1 MSKNDVSNK
10 KPGLLARIVGHTD
23 HHKQLRE
30 RKVEDLLPRE
40 DEWLGKAYDSRLFRR
55 LMAFT
60 LPYKGLLVLSLLLMM
75 VTSLLSAAGP
85 FLIGQAIDKGI
96 RNSDLNALRLWAL
109 LFIGASSVEWLAN
122 RTRIVVMAWVGT
134 RVVADLRSHLYRHL
148 HALSL
153 HFYSNY
159 SIGRLMSRL
168 IGDVGSIQD
177 FMTWSIT
184 GFVRAL
190 FLLIGIVVFMVAMNL
205 PLALLTFTVLPVM
218 FILTAKWRAGA
229 RAAYRAT
236 RQRLALINGYLNE
249 SVSGVRVTQSFVRE
263 PVNAKH
269 FDDLNS
275 SFLDANV
282 GASRLSALFF
292 PSVDFIGAL
301 ATAMVIGVGGWLA
314 LHGNVTAGTLVAF
327 LLYVERFFEPIR
339 DLAQRYNTFQSTM
352 ASSER
357 LFHLLDTQPDLQ
369 DAPNARTLPPIEGVV
384 EFEHVGFWYKDGEPV
399 LRDINLLVKPG
410 ERVALVGET
419 GAGKS
424 TFIRLLSRFYDV
436 KAGAIRIDGHD
447 LRDVTQESLR
457 KQMGVVLQ
465 ETFLFSGSI
474 ADNLRYGKLDATD
487 EEIRAAA
494 KAVGAHA
501 FISRLPDGY
510 ETQVGENGVN
520 LSAGQRQL
528 LSFARTLL
536 ADPRIL
542 ILDEATSS
550 VDTATEQLIQQALDV
565 LMRGRTSF
573 VIAHRLNTIV
583 NSDTILVLDHGK
595 IVEMGDHQTL
605 LARRGRYYHLYTM
618 QWAQEESLRN

>member
-1 MSKNDVSNK
+1 
-10 KPGLLARIVGHTD
+10 
-23 HHKQLRE
+23 
-30 RKVEDLLPRE
+30 
-40 DEWLGKAYDSRLFRR
+40 
-55 LMAFT
+55 
-60 LPYKGLLVLSLLLMM
+60 
-75 VTSLLSAAGP
+75 
-85 FLIGQAIDKGI
+85 
-96 RNSDLNALRLWAL
+96 
-109 LFIGASSVEWLAN
+109 
-122 RTRIVVMAWVGT
+122 
-134 RVVADLRSHLYRHL
+134 
-148 HALSL
+148 
-153 HFYSNY
+153 
-159 SIGRLMSRL
+159 
-168 IGDVGSIQD
+168 
-177 FMTWSIT
+177 
-184 GFVRAL
+184 
-190 FLLIGIVVFMVAMNL
+190 
-205 PLALLTFTVLPVM
+205 
-218 FILTAKWRAGA
+218 
-229 RAAYRAT
+229 
-236 RQRLALINGYLNE
+236 
-249 SVSGVRVTQSFVRE
+249 
-263 PVNAKH
+263 
-269 FDDLNS
+269 
-275 SFLDANV
+275 
-282 GASRLSALFF
+282 
-292 PSVDFIGAL
+292 
-301 ATAMVIGVGGWLA
+301 MVIGVGGWLA

-447 LRDVTQESLR
+447 IRDVTQESLR
-457 KQMGVVLQ
+457 KQMGIVLQ

-494 KAVGAHA
+494 EAVGAHA

-520 LSAGQRQL
+520 LSAGQKQL